1 MTPNIGPRG
10 LVVAASHS
18 GAGKTTVTVGLMRAF
33 ARRGVRVQPFKCGP
47 DYIDPAFHGV
57 AAGRPSYNLDTWAM
71 APATIADLVSRH
83 AATAADLAIVEGVMG
98 LFDGVA
104 EPGQTARGSTAD
116 LAALLGWP
124 VVLVLDVAG
133 QTETA
138 AAVAAGCARYR
149 DDVSIAGVILNRVA
163 SPRHA
168 ALIAPGFARIGIP
181 LFGAMTEDAH
191 FTLPERHLGLVQAS
205 ETADLDQRLDALAAM
220 IEASVDLDAVHAAPR
235 PTGFADSAGARLD
248 PPGQRIALAQDRAF
262 SFMYPHLLDRWRSAG
277 AEILAFSPL
286 ADQAPDPGADAVWLP
301 GGYPEL
307 HAGTLAAAHRFHQG
321 LRALAGRAV
330 PIHGECGGYMVLG
343 QGIEDA
349 AGQRHAMTGLLRL
362 ETSFAQRTDASRL
375 PPRTRLVAC
384 PLGAAGTEVLGHEF
398 HYASALSSDDEPLVE
413 CRDAT
418 GRPGGRRRRAARLGE
433 RHVLSFHRQATGMTA
448 TFDAAFRAQFR
459 DLVLW
464 RRDVRRFRADPI
476 ARERID
482 ALIEIASHAPSVGL
496 SQPWR
501 FVHVESTERR
511 LAVVK
516 SFTEANERALAGYA
530 ARSRRS
536 MPG

>member
-1 MTPNIGPRG
+1 MAVTPNIGPRG

-18 GAGKTTVTVGLMRAF
+18 GAGKTTVTAGLLRAF

-83 AATAADLAIVEGVMG
+83 AAAADLAIVEGVMG

-104 EPGQTARGSTAD
+104 EAGQTARGSTAD

-205 ETADLDQRLDALAAM
+205 ETADLERRLDALAAM
-220 IEASVDLDAVHAAPR
+220 IEASVDLDAVRRSAEVGGFAGGAAP
-235 PTGFADSAGARLD
+235 SLD

-262 SFMYPHLLDRWRSAG
+262 SFMYPHLLDRWRTAG

-286 ADQAPDPGADAVWLP
+286 ADQAPAPTADAVWLP

-321 LRALAGRAV
+321 LRVLAGRAV

-362 ETSFAQRTDASRL
+362 ETSFAQRRMHLGYRRARL
-375 PPRTRLVAC
+375 KVAC

-418 GRPGGRRRRAARLGE
+418 GAPVAEGGGRRGSVSGTFFHFIDRRRA
-433 RHVLSFHRQATGMTA
+433 
-448 TFDAAFRAQFR
+448 
-459 DLVLW
+459 
-464 RRDVRRFRADPI
+464 
-476 ARERID
+476 
-482 ALIEIASHAPSVGL
+482 
-496 SQPWR
+496 
-501 FVHVESTERR
+501 
-511 LAVVK
+511 
-516 SFTEANERALAGYA
+516 
-530 ARSRRS
+530 
-536 MPG
+536 

>member
-1 MTPNIGPRG
+1 MALKPNVGPRG

-18 GAGKTTVTVGLMRAF
+18 GAGKTTVAAGLLRAF

-83 AATAADLAIVEGVMG
+83 ASAADIAIVEGVMG

-124 VVLVLDVAG
+124 VVLVLDVSG

-220 IEASVDLDAVHAAPR
+220 IEASVDLEAIRGSAQVGGFVGGAAP
-235 PTGFADSAGARLD
+235 SLD

-277 AEILAFSPL
+277 AEILTFSPL
-286 ADQAPDPGADAVWLP
+286 AGQAPDPTADAVWLP

-321 LRALAGRAV
+321 LRTLAGRAV

-362 ETSFAQRTDASRL
+362 ETSFAQRRMHLGYRRARL
-375 PPRTRLVAC
+375 KIAC

-418 GRPGGRRRRAARLGE
+418 GAAVAEGGGRRGS
-433 RHVLSFHRQATGMTA
+433 VSGTFFHFIDRRQA
-448 TFDAAFRAQFR
+448 
-459 DLVLW
+459 
-464 RRDVRRFRADPI
+464 
-476 ARERID
+476 
-482 ALIEIASHAPSVGL
+482 
-496 SQPWR
+496 
-501 FVHVESTERR
+501 
-511 LAVVK
+511 
-516 SFTEANERALAGYA
+516 
-530 ARSRRS
+530 
-536 MPG
+536 